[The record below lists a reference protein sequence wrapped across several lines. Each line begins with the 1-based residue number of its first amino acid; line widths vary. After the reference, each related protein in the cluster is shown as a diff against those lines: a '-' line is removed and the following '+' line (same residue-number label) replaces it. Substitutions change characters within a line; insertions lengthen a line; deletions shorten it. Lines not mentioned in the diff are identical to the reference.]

1 MDQAV
6 VFGAGNIGRSFV
18 GAIFA
23 KNGLKVTFVDTDSN
37 LVDNLNS
44 SKGYRIVIKRNNQAD
59 EVVKVSNIDAVH
71 SSQTESII
79 ELLVNCRICATSVG
93 QAALPKVVPIIA
105 EGIKRRLLLSRRP
118 LDVIIAENI
127 RRGAGY
133 FRKIL
138 TENGWKGSGIGLIET
153 SIGKMVPIMT
163 EEDLADDPL
172 ALHAE
177 EYNTLILDKQGF
189 TNKVPDFPEIK
200 AVQNIAAWVDRKLF
214 IHNLGHAASAYLGFQ
229 FSPDKELIADVL
241 ENTKIR
247 TKVRGAMKEAAEAL
261 LREYSSDFTA
271 KDLENHIDDLIF
283 RFRNK
288 ALGDT
293 VFRVGRDLPRKL
305 NRNDRI
311 IGAAGL
317 CIKHGLPF
325 DSILDVFAAAV
336 KFTAPDQNGK
346 PFERDVEFVQ
356 KIKTIGFKKT
366 LTQTCS
372 LDSKEDSELIEAIER
387 RMPPPRDT

>member
-23 KNGLKVTFVDTDSN
+23 KNGLKVMFVDADAN
-37 LVDNLNS
+37 LVNNLTS
-44 SKGYRIVIKRNNQAD
+44 RKGYRILIKRNNQAD
-59 EVVKVSNIDAVH
+59 EVVQVSNIDAIH
-71 SSQTESII
+71 SSQTDRII
-79 ELLVNCRICATSVG
+79 ELLGDCRICATSVG
-93 QAALPKVVPIIA
+93 QAALPKVVPVIA
-105 EGIKRRLLLSRRP
+105 EGIKRRELLSHRP

-127 RRGAGY
+127 RSGADY

-138 TENGWKGSGIGLIET
+138 AENGCNGYRTGLVET

-163 EEDLADDPL
+163 KEDLADDPL

-189 TNKVPDFPEIK
+189 KNDVPDFPEIK

-229 FSPDKELIADVL
+229 FSPDKKLIADIL
-241 ENTKIR
+241 ENEGIR
-247 TKVRGAMKEAAEAL
+247 HKVRSTMKESAAAL
-261 LREYSSDFTA
+261 VREYPEDFTV
-271 KDLENHIDDLIF
+271 KDMDDHIDDLIL
-283 RFRNK
+283 RFRNR

-305 NRNDRI
+305 NRDDRI

-325 DSILDVFAAAV
+325 EDILDVFAAAV
-336 KFTAPDQNGK
+336 TFTAPDQNGK
-346 PFERDVEFVQ
+346 PFERDVEFVR
-356 KIKTIGFKKT
+356 KLKSDGLKKT
-366 LTQTCS
+366 LTEMCS
-372 LDSKEDSELIEAIER
+372 LNSEEDSKLLEAIER
-387 RMPPPRDT
+387 RMNPSRDT